1 MIFSRFV
8 IKVQILI
15 CFFQKRLNV
24 SEPINL
30 LQILDLCVYFMLLY
44 ISIVLTCYKESSE
57 KMKRI
62 LIADDEARI
71 RRLVCD
77 FLKNAGY
84 ETIEAVDGL
93 DAMEKFYSVG
103 SINLVVC
110 DIMMPEM
117 DGWEVCKRIRETSS
131 VPILV
136 LTARSQEFDELMS
149 FESGADD
156 YVTKP
161 FSPGVLVK
169 RVEALL
175 KRSENKS
182 EQKSDDIIS
191 INGLIIDMPAHKV
204 TLDGKAIELTI
215 KEHNILVK
223 LASNPERIYSR
234 EQLLD
239 SIWGVDFIG
248 DSRTVDSHVARLRT
262 KLGSWGENHLK
273 TVYGVGYKIEVVT
286 F

>member
-1 MIFSRFV
+1 MLIY
-8 IKVQILI
+8 ILY
-15 CFFQKRLNV
+15 K
-24 SEPINL
+24 
-30 LQILDLCVYFMLLY
+30 Y
-44 ISIVLTCYKESSE
+44 IRTQERSD

-62 LIADDEARI
+62 LVADDEARI

-84 ETIEAVDGL
+84 ETVEAVDGK
-93 DAMEKFYSVG
+93 DAIEKFISAEN
-103 SINLVVC
+103 IDLVIC
-110 DIMMPEM
+110 DIMMPEY
-117 DGWEVCKRIRETSS
+117 DGWEVSKRIRQVSS

-161 FSPGVLVK
+161 FSPTVLVK

-175 KRSENKS
+175 KRSQSKPSHSQS
-182 EQKSDDIIS
+182 EIIS
-191 INGLIIDMPAHKV
+191 VSGLVIDIPAHTV
-204 TLDGKAIELTI
+204 TNSGYPVELTI
-215 KEHNILVK
+215 KEHNILIK
-223 LASNPERIYSR
+223 LASNPGRIYSR

-248 DSRTVDSHVARLRT
+248 DPRTVDSHVARLRT
-262 KLGSWGENHLK
+262 KLGSWGEQHLR
-273 TVYGVGYKIEVVT
+273 TVYGVGYKIEV
-286 F
+286 